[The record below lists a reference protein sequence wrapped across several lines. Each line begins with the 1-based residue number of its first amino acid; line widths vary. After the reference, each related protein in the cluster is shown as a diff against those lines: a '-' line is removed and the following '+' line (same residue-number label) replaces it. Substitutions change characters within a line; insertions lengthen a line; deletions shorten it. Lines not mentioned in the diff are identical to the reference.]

1 MVYND
6 GLNSQTFNNAIEFRQ
21 DKTPIVT
28 SVSPRYGA
36 ITGGYDLTL
45 TGTNLDVAA
54 ATVTIDG
61 VACSVSS
68 ATATTIVC
76 SVGARSGSYTQ
87 ANTFAVVLGNNNAIL
102 RDTFLYVLRWSDQ
115 ATWGVD
121 IPPVDND
128 LIVVPTGTTLL
139 VDQNTPILEGIAVD
153 GGTLIF

>member
-1 MVYND
+1 MIYND

-28 SVSPRYGA
+28 SVSPRYGGIA
-36 ITGGYDLTL
+36 GGYDITL
-45 TGTNLDVAA
+45 TGTNLDVAT
-54 ATVTIDG
+54 ATISIDG

-68 ATATTIVC
+68 ASASTIVC
-76 SVGARSGSYTQ
+76 TVGDRNGSYTQ
-87 ANTFAVVLGNNNAIL
+87 ANTFTVMLGDNNVIL

-128 LIVVPTGTTLL
+128 LIVVPKGTTLL